1 MCEGTCLGPLGR
13 YGHLVKTTP
22 VEVEAAERKERAAL
36 RHRRDWLHLYQ
47 HHEAEISTLLN
58 ELPISANSPSVAM
71 VCQVLDEAGSRWGF
85 EPVPGVRLRDGNG
98 ELGFGGAVLTE
109 VRKLPSTPL
118 PTHTRTRTRSGSFVC
133 CSWCLHTAGRSVSSH
148 ARVLLLCAT
157 WVWW

>member
-1 MCEGTCLGPLGR
+1 M
-13 YGHLVKTTP
+13 KTTP
-22 VEVEAAERKERAAL
+22 AEVEAAERKERAAL

-71 VCQVLDEAGSRWGF
+71 VCQVLDAAGSRWGF

-118 PTHTRTRTRSGSFVC
+118 ALALAVGILFVAPDVC
-133 CSWCLHTAGRSVSSH
+133 MQPAGVSLHVRA
-148 ARVLLLCAT
+148 
-157 WVWW
+157 WYF